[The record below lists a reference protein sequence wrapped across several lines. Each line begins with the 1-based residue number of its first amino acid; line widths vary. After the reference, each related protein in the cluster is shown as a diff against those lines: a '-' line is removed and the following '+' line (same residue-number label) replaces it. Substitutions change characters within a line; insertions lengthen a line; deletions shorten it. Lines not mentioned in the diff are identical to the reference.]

1 MAIEKIVVVDDE
13 LMIRKTL
20 ETQLRNKRYSVAS
33 ASDLKSARKILR
45 RDSFDLVFLDLRL
58 PDGEGTDLLEE
69 IVAKPDGPMVVMMTG
84 FGSVESAVS
93 CMQMGAFD
101 YVVKP
106 FSFDQIEVVVDKV
119 ASFDKMRRV
128 TKYYVEESDS
138 RSSDIVGESDP
149 IKKLKNL
156 VDKVA
161 KTEATVLITGENGTG
176 KELVARELYRSSM
189 LAKQPYIRVNCAAI
203 SETLME
209 SEFFGHE
216 KGAFTG
222 AVQPNKGLLRAADQ
236 GTVLLDEISEMP
248 LTLQAKLLRVIQEK
262 KVMPIGT
269 SQEINV
275 DVRIVATTNRNM
287 LDEVK
292 KGNFRE
298 DLYYRLNVFPVNT
311 LHLAERRSD
320 IPSIVANMLYKM
332 DLDYD
337 EKTKICSEALV
348 QLENYKWPGN
358 VRELHNVIQRA
369 KILCSNGEIQTAD
382 LIFDSFAND
391 QTTNTA
397 EALAAKCRINVS
409 DEVLL

>member
-1 MAIEKIVVVDDE
+1 MIIIDENNKEFASEIQTVLRGRGVDSTIFCDS
-13 LMIRKTL
+13 LIDSGVRSDKVFV
-20 ETQLRNKRYSVAS
+20 SSAS
-33 ASDLKSARKILR
+33 ANTDLKSDKNLIPFLKKNGFKRAVILEWNANTFSVEGLLNGAISICKVPVSVNDKSSLKYFYLNYFVESIVKSIPNLPCVDDKSVKLTALVRKIAT
-45 RDSFDLVFLDLRL
+45 
-58 PDGEGTDLLEE
+58 TD
-69 IVAKPDGPMVVMMTG
+69 
-84 FGSVESAVS
+84 
-93 CMQMGAFD
+93 
-101 YVVKP
+101 
-106 FSFDQIEVVVDKV
+106 
-119 ASFDKMRRV
+119 
-128 TKYYVEESDS
+128 
-138 RSSDIVGESDP
+138 
-149 IKKLKNL
+149 
-156 VDKVA
+156 
-161 KTEATVLITGENGTG
+161 ATVLVNGPTGTG
-176 KELVARELYRSSM
+176 KELVSNLVHHFSNRREN
-189 LAKQPYIRVNCAAI
+189 AFVAVNCAAI
-203 SETLME
+203 PDQMLE
-209 SEFFGHE
+209 SMLFGHE

-311 LHLAERRSD
+311 LHLSERRSD
-320 IPSIVANMLYKM
+320 VPSIVANMLYKM
-332 DLDYD
+332 DLDYN
-337 EKTKICSEALV
+337 EKTNICSEALV
-348 QLENYKWPGN
+348 QLENYNWPGN

-382 LIFDSFAND
+382 LIFDSFEND

-397 EALAAKCRINVS
+397 EALAAKFRNNVS

>member
-1 MAIEKIVVVDDE
+1 MDDKSVK
-13 LMIRKTL
+13 LTALVRKLAT
-20 ETQLRNKRYSVAS
+20 
-33 ASDLKSARKILR
+33 
-45 RDSFDLVFLDLRL
+45 
-58 PDGEGTDLLEE
+58 TD
-69 IVAKPDGPMVVMMTG
+69 
-84 FGSVESAVS
+84 
-93 CMQMGAFD
+93 
-101 YVVKP
+101 
-106 FSFDQIEVVVDKV
+106 
-119 ASFDKMRRV
+119 
-128 TKYYVEESDS
+128 
-138 RSSDIVGESDP
+138 
-149 IKKLKNL
+149 
-156 VDKVA
+156 
-161 KTEATVLITGENGTG
+161 ATVLVNGPTGTG
-176 KELVARELYRSSM
+176 KELVSNLVHHFSNRREN
-189 LAKQPYIRVNCAAI
+189 AFVAVNCAAI
-203 SETLME
+203 PDQMLE
-209 SEFFGHE
+209 SMLFGHE

-269 SQEINV
+269 SQEIDV

-311 LHLAERRSD
+311 LHLSERRSD

-348 QLENYKWPGN
+348 QLENYDWPGN

-397 EALAAKCRINVS
+397 EALAAKFRNNVS

>member
-1 MAIEKIVVVDDE
+1 MIIIDENNKEFASEIQTVLRGRGVDSTIFCDS
-13 LMIRKTL
+13 LIDSGVRSDKVFV
-20 ETQLRNKRYSVAS
+20 SSAS
-33 ASDLKSARKILR
+33 ANTDLKSDKNLIPFLKKNGFKRAVILEWNTNTFSVEGLLNGAISICKVPVSVNDKSSLKYFYLNYFIESIVKSIPNLPCVDDKSVKLTALVRKIAT
-45 RDSFDLVFLDLRL
+45 
-58 PDGEGTDLLEE
+58 TD
-69 IVAKPDGPMVVMMTG
+69 
-84 FGSVESAVS
+84 
-93 CMQMGAFD
+93 
-101 YVVKP
+101 
-106 FSFDQIEVVVDKV
+106 
-119 ASFDKMRRV
+119 
-128 TKYYVEESDS
+128 
-138 RSSDIVGESDP
+138 
-149 IKKLKNL
+149 
-156 VDKVA
+156 
-161 KTEATVLITGENGTG
+161 ATVLVNGPTGTG
-176 KELVARELYRSSM
+176 KELVSNLVHHFSNRREN
-189 LAKQPYIRVNCAAI
+189 AFVAVNCAAI
-203 SETLME
+203 PDQMLE
-209 SEFFGHE
+209 SMLFGHE

-287 LDEVK
+287 LEEVK

-311 LHLAERRSD
+311 LHLSERRSD
-320 IPSIVANMLYKM
+320 VPSIVANMLYKM
-332 DLDYD
+332 DLDYN
-337 EKTKICSEALV
+337 EKTNICSEALV
-348 QLENYKWPGN
+348 QLENYNWPGN

-382 LIFDSFAND
+382 LIFDSFEND

-397 EALAAKCRINVS
+397 EALAAKFRNNVS

>member
-1 MAIEKIVVVDDE
+1 MIIIDENNKEFASEIQTVLRGRGVDSTIFCDSVIESGVRSDKVFV
-13 LMIRKTL
+13 
-20 ETQLRNKRYSVAS
+20 SSAS
-33 ASDLKSARKILR
+33 ANTDLKSDKNLIPFLKKNGFKKAVILEWNANTFSVEGFLNGAISICKVPVSVNDKSSLKYFYLNYFVESIVKSIPNLPCVDDKSVKLTALVRKIAT
-45 RDSFDLVFLDLRL
+45 
-58 PDGEGTDLLEE
+58 TD
-69 IVAKPDGPMVVMMTG
+69 
-84 FGSVESAVS
+84 
-93 CMQMGAFD
+93 
-101 YVVKP
+101 
-106 FSFDQIEVVVDKV
+106 
-119 ASFDKMRRV
+119 
-128 TKYYVEESDS
+128 
-138 RSSDIVGESDP
+138 
-149 IKKLKNL
+149 
-156 VDKVA
+156 
-161 KTEATVLITGENGTG
+161 ATVLVNGPTGTG
-176 KELVARELYRSSM
+176 KELVSNLVHHFSNRREN
-189 LAKQPYIRVNCAAI
+189 AFVAVNCAAI
-203 SETLME
+203 PDQMLE
-209 SEFFGHE
+209 SMLFGHE

-369 KILCSNGEIQTAD
+369 KILCSNGEIQPSD

-397 EALAAKCRINVS
+397 EALAAKFRNNVS

>member
-1 MAIEKIVVVDDE
+1 MIIIDENNKEFASEIQTVLRGRGVDSTIFCDS
-13 LMIRKTL
+13 LIDSGVRSDKVFV
-20 ETQLRNKRYSVAS
+20 SSAS
-33 ASDLKSARKILR
+33 ANTDLKSDKNLIPFLKKNGFKRAVILEWNANTFSLEGLLNGAISICKVPVSVNDKSSLKYFYLNYFVESIVKSIPNLPCVDDKSVKLTALVRKIAT
-45 RDSFDLVFLDLRL
+45 
-58 PDGEGTDLLEE
+58 TD
-69 IVAKPDGPMVVMMTG
+69 
-84 FGSVESAVS
+84 
-93 CMQMGAFD
+93 
-101 YVVKP
+101 
-106 FSFDQIEVVVDKV
+106 
-119 ASFDKMRRV
+119 
-128 TKYYVEESDS
+128 
-138 RSSDIVGESDP
+138 
-149 IKKLKNL
+149 
-156 VDKVA
+156 
-161 KTEATVLITGENGTG
+161 ATVLVNGPTGTG
-176 KELVARELYRSSM
+176 KELVSNLVHHFSNRREN
-189 LAKQPYIRVNCAAI
+189 AFVAVNCAAI
-203 SETLME
+203 PDQMLE
-209 SEFFGHE
+209 SMLFGHE

-311 LHLAERRSD
+311 LHLSERRSD
-320 IPSIVANMLYKM
+320 VPSIVANMLYKM
-332 DLDYD
+332 DLDYN
-337 EKTKICSEALV
+337 EKTNICSEALV
-348 QLENYKWPGN
+348 QLENYNWPGN

-382 LIFDSFAND
+382 LIFDSFEND

-397 EALAAKCRINVS
+397 EALAAKFRNNVS

>member
-1 MAIEKIVVVDDE
+1 MIIIDENNKEFASEIQTVLRGRGVDSTIFCDSVIESGVRSDKVFV
-13 LMIRKTL
+13 
-20 ETQLRNKRYSVAS
+20 SSAS
-33 ASDLKSARKILR
+33 ANTDLKSDKNLIPFLKKNGFKRAVILEWNANTFSVEGLLNGAISICKVPVSVNDKSSLKYFYLNYFIESIVKSIPNLPCVDDKSVKLTALVRKIAT
-45 RDSFDLVFLDLRL
+45 
-58 PDGEGTDLLEE
+58 TD
-69 IVAKPDGPMVVMMTG
+69 
-84 FGSVESAVS
+84 
-93 CMQMGAFD
+93 
-101 YVVKP
+101 
-106 FSFDQIEVVVDKV
+106 
-119 ASFDKMRRV
+119 
-128 TKYYVEESDS
+128 
-138 RSSDIVGESDP
+138 
-149 IKKLKNL
+149 
-156 VDKVA
+156 
-161 KTEATVLITGENGTG
+161 ATVLVNGPTGTG
-176 KELVARELYRSSM
+176 KELVSNLVHHFSNRREN
-189 LAKQPYIRVNCAAI
+189 AFVAVNCAAI
-203 SETLME
+203 PDQMLE
-209 SEFFGHE
+209 SMLFGHE

-287 LDEVK
+287 LEEVK

-311 LHLAERRSD
+311 LHLSERRSD
-320 IPSIVANMLYKM
+320 VPSIVANMLYKM
-332 DLDYD
+332 DLDYN
-337 EKTKICSEALV
+337 EKTNICSEALV
-348 QLENYKWPGN
+348 QLENYNWPGN

-382 LIFDSFAND
+382 LIFDSFEND

-397 EALAAKCRINVS
+397 EALAAKFRNNVS